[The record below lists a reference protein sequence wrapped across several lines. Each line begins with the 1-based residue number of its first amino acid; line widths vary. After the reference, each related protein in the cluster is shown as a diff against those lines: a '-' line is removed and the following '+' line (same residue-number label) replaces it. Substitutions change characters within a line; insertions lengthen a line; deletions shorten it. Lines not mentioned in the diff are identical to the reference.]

1 MNRNRQVVPD
11 RLIREIDSLLDFFIC
26 GIFEGNVDF
35 ALVFHYP
42 KAVGA
47 RIKQLDESRGQ
58 NVLAGVLLQVIES
71 SQ

>member
-1 MNRNRQVVPD
+1 
-11 RLIREIDSLLDFFIC
+11 LDFFVRR
-26 GIFEGNVDF
+26 IFERNVDF

-42 KAVGA
+42 KAVRGGS
-47 RIKQLDESRGQ
+47 KQLDEGRRQ